1 MNELSPARRIRPFTL
16 ALAALTLTACLDSLE
31 AQGPSSALPPVVGVP
46 LNPDTADPA
55 PVPVPPSPSTE
66 DDSPSPADAA
76 GPPDILVVESLEIVE
91 YQYPSHPGRY
101 FYAPLA
107 RVAAPDGPVSVWRL
121 SVAFPNRPFGLR
133 PCAVIGVGTEPVD
146 LVREVYGDYELEPPP
161 LPSLSLLTEIAVIG
175 ADGRP
180 FAELFYLIGLVKRAG
195 ILVFRR
201 HQANEF
207 CLYFSGLARNALTVN
222 AEMRVDVRLAVFA
235 APTRA
240 ARRGERNGHPNLSK
254 VLPPSMQGRRV
265 RKVVPLQKVARPK
278 DILEHKRR
286 GIGGAFEAIW
296 HGSRKPETKEVL
308 FPIRYAQLCSRVARM
323 VRKQRASEHGTGGR
337 RNAVINL
344 RKRFRDQRRGETCAE
359 ILGGAFSIDR
369 PDAAN
374 VLSVRRT
381 RPAVMNEIRFD
392 NVVWPGSMP

>member
-146 LVREVYGDYELEPPP
+146 LVREVYGDYEL
-161 LPSLSLLTEIAVIG
+161 
-175 ADGRP
+175 R
-180 FAELFYLIGLVKRAG
+180 
-195 ILVFRR
+195 
-201 HQANEF
+201 
-207 CLYFSGLARNALTVN
+207 
-222 AEMRVDVRLAVFA
+222 
-235 APTRA
+235 
-240 ARRGERNGHPNLSK
+240 
-254 VLPPSMQGRRV
+254 
-265 RKVVPLQKVARPK
+265 
-278 DILEHKRR
+278 
-286 GIGGAFEAIW
+286 
-296 HGSRKPETKEVL
+296 
-308 FPIRYAQLCSRVARM
+308 
-323 VRKQRASEHGTGGR
+323 RASR
-337 RNAVINL
+337 
-344 RKRFRDQRRGETCAE
+344 
-359 ILGGAFSIDR
+359 
-369 PDAAN
+369 
-374 VLSVRRT
+374 
-381 RPAVMNEIRFD
+381 
-392 NVVWPGSMP
+392 